1 MREKNR
7 IHKRNFKALFTF
19 AICALAVYLF
29 MNRIQIKD
37 HLMTYFM

>member
-7 IHKRNFKALFTF
+7 RTWRIFKITVTIALI
-19 AICALAVYLF
+19 ASVVYLI
-29 MNRIQIKD
+29 MNRVSIKD